1 MEEKDKKAEEKQA
14 QAQPLQPSKRVLK
27 RKAKWKLGAMVATL
41 VMCSLLMLQ
50 LVVDE
55 PSEAE
60 LIIYDYA
67 REHKI
72 SALQYP
78 ESLVKLLE
86 RNPETRKFVLG
97 YRPEKEQAV
106 AEINMGGFDRSSG
119 VPQFMQW
126 DDRWG
131 YMKYGTDMV
140 AITGDGPMCLA
151 MVGYYL
157 TGDATF
163 YPDRVVKF
171 ADESEFDL
179 DGGSKW
185 SIVTQG
191 GLLLGLEA
199 KELSAVEDKVGTYLN
214 SGKPII
220 AVMGPGVFG
229 DREHFIVMTGYS
241 DGKVKVNDPA
251 SYKNSTEWEF
261 SEIRRQIK
269 SLWVIQKAED

>member
-1 MEEKDKKAEEKQA
+1 MDEKEKKAGGKQPEV
-14 QAQPLQPSKRVLK
+14 QPRQSGKQMRR
-27 RKAKWKLGAMVATL
+27 RKAKWKLWAMLATL
-41 VMCSLLMLQ
+41 VMCSILMLQ

-67 REHKI
+67 REHRI

-86 RNPETRKFVLG
+86 RNPETRDFVLH
-97 YRPEKEQAV
+97 YPFREENPQ
-106 AEINMGGFDRSSG
+106 INMSGFDPRNG

-126 DDRWG
+126 DKRWG
-131 YMKYGTDMV
+131 YMQYGSDMV
-140 AITGDGPMCLA
+140 AITGDAPMCLA
-151 MVGYYL
+151 MVGCYL
-157 TGDATF
+157 TGDASF

-171 ADESEFDL
+171 ADDSQFDL

-199 KELSAVEDKVGTYLN
+199 MELSVVEEKVGIYLN

-229 DREHFIVMTGYS
+229 DGEHFIVMTGYS

-269 SLWVIQKAED
+269 SLWVIQKAAD